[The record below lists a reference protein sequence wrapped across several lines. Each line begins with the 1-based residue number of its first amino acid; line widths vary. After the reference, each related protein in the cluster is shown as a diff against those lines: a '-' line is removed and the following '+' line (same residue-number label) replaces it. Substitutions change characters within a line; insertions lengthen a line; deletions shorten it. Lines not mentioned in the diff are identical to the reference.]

1 VPTILSKSGMFKIHS
16 GEFSCV
22 IFLNLW
28 QKIRF
33 VLFINDFE
41 INLVKYNAL
50 YTKLENIV
58 NLTFFQM
65 SAVYGV
71 HSGQACLKFILENF
85 PVSFF

>member
-1 VPTILSKSGMFKIHS
+1 MPDFERMVGTKIS
-16 GEFSCV
+16 WLPKLK
-22 IFLNLW
+22 IKIIKTYKM

-71 HSGQACLKFILENF
+71 HSGDLPTLKLCWT
-85 PVSFF
+85 

>member
-1 VPTILSKSGMFKIHS
+1 M
-16 GEFSCV
+16 
-22 IFLNLW
+22 

-71 HSGQACLKFILENF
+71 HSGDLPTLKLCWT
-85 PVSFF
+85 